1 MASMRIFAVLLA
13 LVAPLVAIRC
23 EAAPFLVRLGVEKI
37 VLDTPPGFTDTGDL
51 ASPRLNDLAATLTS
65 ASNRILLF
73 ALSDADFRRF
83 TQGDQLDW
91 NRYMI
96 AVTPKALENVRVT
109 QEQFA
114 VFVSDSVK
122 GLGKA
127 EKPADLI
134 AFLDKQP
141 EGKLNLLEEERPDP
155 TVVTALQAARLP
167 PLPGEAF
174 WQAGKPQY
182 LFYTTTMFLVRG
194 RALQLS
200 VYLIVVGKG
209 QPDLEWLKS
218 TTQRWR
224 EEILRLNK

>member
-1 MASMRIFAVLLA
+1 MASMRMLAALFA
-13 LVAPLVAIRC
+13 LVAPLVALQC
-23 EAAPFLVRLGVEKI
+23 AATPFTVRLGVEKI
-37 VLDTPPGFTDTGDL
+37 VLDTPPGFSDTGDL

-73 ALSDADFRRF
+73 ALSDADFRKF

-96 AVTPKALENVRVT
+96 AVTPKGLENVRVT
-109 QEQFA
+109 PEQFA
-114 VFVSDSVK
+114 RFVSDSVK
-122 GLGKA
+122 GLGQA

-141 EGKLNLLEEERPDP
+141 EGKVNLLEEERPAP
-155 TVVTALQAARLP
+155 AVVTALQAGRLP
-167 PLPGEAF
+167 PLPGETF
-174 WQAGKPQY
+174 WQSGKPQY
-182 LFYTTTMFLVRG
+182 LFYTTTLFLVRG

-200 VYLIVVGKG
+200 VYLIVVGKE
-209 QPDLEWLKS
+209 QPDLVWLKNTS
-218 TTQRWR
+218 QRWR

>member
-1 MASMRIFAVLLA
+1 MASMRIFAALLGLLA
-13 LVAPLVAIRC
+13 TLVALEC
-23 EAAPFLVRLGVEKI
+23 AATPFTVRLGTEKI
-37 VLDTPPGFTDTGDL
+37 VLDTPPGFSDTGDL

-73 ALSDADFRRF
+73 ALSDADFRKF

-96 AVTPKALENVRVT
+96 AVTPKGLENVRVT
-109 QEQFA
+109 PEQFA
-114 VFVSDSVK
+114 RFVADSVK

-134 AFLDKQP
+134 AYLDKQP
-141 EGKLNLLEEERPDP
+141 EGKVNLLEEERPEP
-155 TVVTALQAARLP
+155 TVVTALQAGRLP
-167 PLPGEAF
+167 PLPGETF
-174 WQAGKPQY
+174 WQSGKPQY

-209 QPDLEWLKS
+209 QPDLEWLRNI
-218 TTQRWR
+218 TQRWR